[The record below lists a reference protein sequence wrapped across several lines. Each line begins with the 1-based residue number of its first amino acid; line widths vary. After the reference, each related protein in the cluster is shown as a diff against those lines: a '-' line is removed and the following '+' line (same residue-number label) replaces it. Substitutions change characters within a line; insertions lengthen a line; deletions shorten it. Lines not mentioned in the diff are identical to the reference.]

1 MSIINKNCENSFKK
15 KPNFSDEA
23 IVQSVHIANEFGKNL
38 TIRDIPSG
46 FVLNGIGQE
55 IVFRILRDEP
65 DYAVVRISR
74 NLTKNQI
81 VSDCVNLETGR
92 LHWYGGPQQFRQYWP
107 VEKSTYVNY
116 SYVSKMEDN
125 TGLAERYWLNSAG
138 SFIYVDDV
146 TPLFITQNVDRNTL
160 CLTANNSLP
169 YNNRAPSTSF
179 VYYVGVG
186 KNAKE
191 VHLKAVK
198 QFLGQPKTIPDVRMI
213 QHPIWSTWA
222 RYKVHINES
231 TIVEFSKEINKNRFN
246 NSQLEIDDDWEVC
259 YGALTFN
266 KTKFPNVRNLTSY
279 LKSNGFRVTLW
290 VHPFINKG
298 CEPWY
303 SEAKQKG

>member
-1 MSIINKNCENSFKK
+1 MH
-15 KPNFSDEA
+15 FSDEA
-23 IVQSVHIANEFGKNL
+23 IIQSVQLPNEFGRNL
-38 TIRDIPSG
+38 TVTDIPAG
-46 FVLNGIGQE
+46 FILNGAGQK
-55 IVFRILRDEP
+55 ITFQVLDDRP
-65 DYAVVRISR
+65 DYGVVRISR

-81 VSDCVNLETGR
+81 VSDCINLETGR

-107 VEKSTYVNY
+107 VEKSRFVNY
-116 SYVSKMEDN
+116 SYVSKEIDN

-146 TPLFITQNVDRNTL
+146 TPLYISQNVDRNTL

-169 YNNRAPSTSF
+169 YNNRRESPSF

-186 KNAKE
+186 RNARD

-198 QFLGQPKTIPDVRMI
+198 QFLHQPKTIPDIRMI
-213 QHPIWSTWA
+213 RHPIWSTWA
-222 RYKVHINES
+222 RYKANINES
-231 TIVEFSKEINKNRFN
+231 TVVQFSKEIQQYRFN

-266 KTKFPNVRNLTSY
+266 KSKFPNVKNLTSY
-279 LKSNGFRVTLW
+279 LKTNGFRVTLW
-290 VHPFINKG
+290 AHPFINKG

-303 SEAKQKG
+303 TEAKQKG

>member
-1 MSIINKNCENSFKK
+1 MYI
-15 KPNFSDEA
+15 FSDDA
-23 IVQSVHIANEFGKNL
+23 IVQSVRLANEFGRNL
-38 TIRDIPSG
+38 TVTDIPFG
-46 FVLNGIGQE
+46 FILNGVGQQ
-55 IVFRILRDEP
+55 IVFKIVRNEP
-65 DYAVVRISR
+65 DFAVVRVSR
-74 NLTKNQI
+74 NTSGNQI
-81 VSDCVNLETGR
+81 VSDCLNLGIGR
-92 LHWYGGPQQFRQYWP
+92 AHWYGGPQQIRQYWP
-107 VEKSTYVNY
+107 VEKSTYENY

-146 TPLFITQNVDRNTL
+146 TPLFITQNIGRDTL

-169 YNNRAPSTSF
+169 YNTRRKSLPF

-186 KNAKE
+186 LNAKQ
-191 VHLKAVK
+191 VHLKAVAH
-198 QFLGQPKTIPDVRMI
+198 FLGKPKTIPDARMVR
-213 QHPIWSTWA
+213 HPIWSTWA

-231 TIVEFSKEINKNRFN
+231 TVIKFAQEINQHRFN

-266 KTKFPNVRNLTSY
+266 KNKFPNVKNLTTY
-279 LKSNGFRVTLW
+279 LKSQGFRVTLW